1 VIDMVNIEAYLILQY
16 TFKNKM
22 DNYSTL
28 IMIICISVFV
38 FSLPITLMITINAV
52 KIMTSRLSIL
62 NRLKYQIFYDLN
74 EILNLDLEMSV
85 EKCVKLIKRIT
96 SGELLEIE
104 KFYFIEYDRFYEQII
119 VIIVETKIKLERF
132 FENLDNGTY

>member
-1 VIDMVNIEAYLILQY
+1 
-16 TFKNKM
+16 
-22 DNYSTL
+22 
-28 IMIICISVFV
+28 
-38 FSLPITLMITINAV
+38 MITINAV